1 MRPCAVAAIGPS
13 LVQVKKLSG
22 LPLLQDSAALSAVIR
37 EGAGRFFLKNGIP
50 LVTTDVTLIEPGTG
64 WAAAF
69 EAPVVEQVR
78 RACIDAGFTLRA
90 IVPTAV
96 AIGQVANS
104 GELTWTDGS
113 IQARL
118 AYRDRELVA
127 CRQLRAPRS
136 DGDNATVTEP
146 LLSLPALV
154 ALGDD
159 VACYA
164 DALGATRIERGERL
178 ALEVTRASRV
188 GAASRI
194 RTRIAAT
201 MFCVS
206 VLAALAVPPLFAVR
220 SAARARQRLVL
231 IAPEARKARGI
242 ERELNQ
248 ISSTLQ
254 RVSEFAAERGPV
266 TLLLARV
273 NAALPEHAAIIALE
287 IDSAGGTMVA
297 LAPRAS
303 QVTDALERV
312 SGVANPQVVG
322 PITPA
327 TTRAGV
333 AERVTVRFRLV
344 EQGRREDDA
353 TRAAVNSAAVS
364 SSGSLP

>member
-1 MRPCAVAAIGPS
+1 
-13 LVQVKKLSG
+13 
-22 LPLLQDSAALSAVIR
+22 
-37 EGAGRFFLKNGIP
+37 
-50 LVTTDVTLIEPGTG
+50 
-64 WAAAF
+64 
-69 EAPVVEQVR
+69 
-78 RACIDAGFTLRA
+78 
-90 IVPTAV
+90 
-96 AIGQVANS
+96 
-104 GELTWTDGS
+104 
-113 IQARL
+113 
-118 AYRDRELVA
+118 
-127 CRQLRAPRS
+127 
-136 DGDNATVTEP
+136 
-146 LLSLPALV
+146 
-154 ALGDD
+154 
-159 VACYA
+159 
-164 DALGATRIERGERL
+164 
-178 ALEVTRASRV
+178 
-188 GAASRI
+188 
-194 RTRIAAT
+194 